1 MRILSLIGLLT
12 AATSF
17 GADLPRQSPEFV
29 INLPSGEKQPLSKYR
44 GKVVLCEFLFTT
56 CPHCQHTA
64 GVFSKLQAD
73 YGARGFQA
81 LGIAFNDMPAMLVPD
96 FVNDHKPAFP
106 VGWAN
111 RDPVM
116 AYLGISPIERFVV
129 PQIVLI
135 DRKGV
140 IRLQSPPLGDGN
152 FQDEKFMRVK
162 IEELLG
168 AGTPERKAAAAVKS
182 ATAPPTSAS
191 FRKPTTTK

>member
-1 MRILSLIGLLT
+1 MRLLSLIGVL
-12 AATSF
+12 AAAVAF

-29 INLPSGEKQPLSKYR
+29 INLPSGEKQLLSKYR
-44 GKVVLCEFLFTT
+44 GKVVLAEFLHTT

-64 GVFSKLQAD
+64 GVFSKLQDD

-81 LGIAFNDMPAMLVPD
+81 LGIAFNEMSNMLVPD
-96 FVNDHKPAFP
+96 FIKDYKPTFT

-111 RDPVM
+111 RDPVLV
-116 AYLGISPIERFVV
+116 YLGISPMERFVV

-140 IRLQSPPLGDGN
+140 IRQQSPPLGDAN
-152 FQDEKFMRVK
+152 LQDDKFLRVK

-168 AGTPERKAAAAVKS
+168 GAVPERKPSPAVKS
-182 ATAPPTSAS
+182 ATSPSAS
-191 FRKPTTTK
+191 GLVKKQATTK